1 MLPRRPQ
8 PGLSGLEKWLALGIA
23 LLILGG
29 LIFVNLQIE
38 RERTG
43 MREQER
49 LLAQAKVIADNMEFQ
64 LTAANHALTSIRNTL
79 ARRGAAAGR
88 DDISD
93 DLVSLTNAM
102 PGIRTLL
109 VIDASGKALA
119 SNRAELVGT
128 DLSGRGYFQM
138 VRKQPN
144 PDTLYVSQPF
154 KTVLDVYSLNLTRM
168 LAGPNGEFAG
178 IVTATVDPEF
188 FKTALGSVLYA
199 PDMWDAIVHGDG
211 QLFLTAPENKP
222 LYGMDQARP
231 GSFFSR
237 HLESGETRNVFTG
250 NTHATKDERMMAL
263 HTVRPAALNMDK
275 ALVVSTSR
283 ELDAIY
289 ATWRHN
295 AFTQGM
301 LFAVISLISLTGL
314 YGYQASRRV
323 HEREAREARM
333 MAERFSLALDK
344 IPTYIYMKDRQR
356 RYVYA
361 NRPTLEL
368 FRVTEAELR
377 GSDDNRF
384 FPPETAKHLYEI
396 DTRVLDHGEDT
407 AEEVIAEQADGS
419 RRVYW
424 EIKTPIYEDAEKTR
438 IWGICG
444 ISTDITEHMELLEQ
458 LKAQASKDYLTGLS
472 NRRHFMERGEN
483 ELALARRYD
492 HALSLLMIDIDHFK
506 NINDSHGHKVGD
518 SVLQQ
523 LADILRS
530 SFRSVDIIGRIGG
543 EEFAVLLPETAIQQ
557 AQEVAERLR
566 LSVEGTDLSQA
577 TGLPLHFTIS
587 IGAVELGNREVG
599 LGGLLDL
606 ADVALYQA
614 KQTGRN
620 RVCVSA

>member
-8 PGLSGLEKWLALGIA
+8 PGLSGLEKWLALAIA
-23 LLILGG
+23 LFILGG
-29 LIFVNLQIE
+29 LIFANLQIE

-43 MREQER
+43 MREEER
-49 LLAQAKVIADNMEFQ
+49 LLVQAKVIADNMEFQ
-64 LTAANHALTSIRNTL
+64 LTAASRALTSIRNTL
-79 ARRGAAAGR
+79 ARRGAAAGGG
-88 DDISD
+88 DISD
-93 DLVSLTNAM
+93 DLAALSNAM

-109 VIDASGKALA
+109 VIDVSGKALA
-119 SNRAELVGT
+119 SNRAELVGV
-128 DLSGRGYFQM
+128 DLSARGYFQT
-138 VRKQPN
+138 VRKHPD

-154 KTVLDVYSLNLTRM
+154 RTVLDVYSLNLTRM

-211 QLFLTAPENKP
+211 QLLLTAPENKS
-222 LYGMDQARP
+222 LYGMDQVRP

-237 HLESGETRNVFTG
+237 HLESGQTRNVFTG
-250 NTHATKDERMMAL
+250 TTYATKDERMMAL

-275 ALVVSTSR
+275 ALVVSASR

-295 AFTQGM
+295 AFAQGM
-301 LFAVISLISLTGL
+301 LFAVISLISLMGL
-314 YGYQASRRV
+314 YGYQASRRA

-356 RYVYA
+356 RYIYA

-368 FRVTEAELR
+368 FGVSEAELQ

-384 FPPETAKHLYEI
+384 FPPETAAHLHDI
-396 DTRVLDHGEDT
+396 DTRVLEHGEDT

-444 ISTDITEHMELLEQ
+444 ISTDITGHMELLEQ

-543 EEFAVLLPETAIQQ
+543 EEFAVLLPETAIQE
-557 AQEVAERLR
+557 ALEVAERLR

-587 IGAVELGNREVG
+587 IGAVELGNRVIG
-599 LGGLLDL
+599 LDGLLDL
-606 ADVALYQA
+606 ADMALYQA

-620 RVCVSA
+620 RVCASA